1 MNDREFDALLES
13 AAPELPPDDVAR
25 DVTPWRRAIGNIL
38 GGSAMCSI
46 TLNFFCLNYLL
57 PTIGVILQ
65 LLGFRP
71 LRREN
76 RWFRACWLLTVL
88 RAALF
93 LPCIVLNATI
103 YSNAV
108 YASSVGTAL
117 TYGMLAVQMLLFFC
131 FWQALRTMQKKAG
144 TGGPRRL
151 RRSAAHLVCG
161 GPRAGLCP
169 VQRSAARPCNARL
182 LYSHSAQ
189 SLPSL
194 P

>member
-38 GGSAMCSI
+38 GGSALCSI
-46 TLNFFCLNYLL
+46 TLNLLAMNYLL
-57 PTIGVILQ
+57 PAIGVILQ

-76 RWFRACWLLTVL
+76 RWFRACWLLAVL

-117 TYGMLAVQMLLFFC
+117 TYGTVAAQLLLFFC
-131 FWQALRTMQKKAG
+131 FWRALRRG
-144 TGGPRRL
+144 
-151 RRSAAHLVCG
+151 AANLVCG

-169 VQRSAARPCNARL
+169 VQRSAARPCDARL

-189 SLPSL
+189 PLPSL